1 MAPYELTLSHVQ
13 DDVIETQT
21 PSGHTVTF
29 DSKAEPGGAGATPVE
44 MLLASIGA
52 CSLMDVAMILEKKRL
67 EPASLRVR
75 VVGDRREEQPR
86 AFTHVELVYEVE
98 GEVPDKALDQ
108 ACQLSVEKYCSVLA
122 TVREAPPVD
131 WSAKVL

>member
-1 MAPYELTLSHVQ
+1 MAPYELTLTHVE
-13 DDVIETQT
+13 DDVIETET

-29 DSKAEPGGAGATPVE
+29 DSKADPGGQGATPIE

-67 EPASLRVR
+67 DPGELQVR
-75 VVGDRREEQPR
+75 VVGQRREDHPR
-86 AFTHVELVYEVE
+86 AFTHVELVYQAT
-98 GEVPDKALDQ
+98 GEVPDKAMEQ

-131 WSAKVL
+131 WSFEVG

>member
-1 MAPYELTLSHVQ
+1 MAAYELTLSHVE
-13 DDVIETQT
+13 DDVIETET

-67 EPASLRVR
+67 SPEDLRVR
-75 VVGDRREEQPR
+75 VVGERRDEHPR
-86 AFTHVELVYEVE
+86 AFSRVELVYEAVGDIPE
-98 GEVPDKALDQ
+98 KAMEQ

-122 TVREAPPVD
+122 TVREAPPIT
-131 WSAKVL
+131 WSAEIA